1 MRRLWSHIILAAT
14 SLLMVGVS
22 FAAVVKKTSNNTNIE
37 FTSGREYVFRINAKD
52 ADKNID
58 KDFEFT
64 NDEAVKEIAGIME
77 DRLQTADITRYK
89 IETQGLDT
97 LKVTFQTEEEQY
109 DLIKSYLTFDATLA
123 LSNSEDTVAYAEEF
137 LNTNKKAYLERTQG
151 YPAVVIPIDSENEA
165 FKAVYEEAAQLA
177 KDGKGE
183 VVDEHDEDEEE
194 SGDHEHETH
203 AYLYLWYNY
212 VPEYYSYDEYKKD
225 DSTIKDKVLMTF
237 EANDGNC
244 FADKDHTAL
253 RAYVR
258 PAGSNDETVTPE
270 GLKQA
275 YRNARYFVNLL
286 NAGELS
292 YYVTYLFDT
301 NNANAWVEDLVKLGD
316 ERESIA
322 WSRTFI
328 ATVCAVVV
336 VSLLLV
342 YFYRLGALSI
352 IATSVA
358 STFFGLF
365 FIAVLGAQFN
375 VAAIVGLVALALTSI
390 TSGIIYLNKF
400 KEECYRGRSIKK
412 ANSEGAKRA
421 LLPTIDLHVVLI
433 AIGVACYLFGGA
445 LMKAFALASV
455 LGGLFSLVINL
466 AALRGLMWLV
476 TNEQKLTNRYDLFDI
491 SKEQIPN
498 TLEEEK
504 QKYFGPNADKDYTKK
519 KKPVGFL
526 ALLLFV
532 ASIASMITFGAM
544 NKGAVYGTTNPNGNA
559 QVYITYSS
567 DTNDNYEL
575 TQTTKRIEEM
585 LSKASLGDKK
595 LEDIV
600 TFERI
605 NDNQYVEITEKV
617 GSDVT
622 TVYYAY
628 YRLDF
633 DRVLNGDEMVS
644 YENVTD
650 QLTVTEFFKIDN
662 LNSTSVANLG
672 FKDGTEISL
681 KNSVRTNSDQPKVS
695 SLILASAIGAI
706 IASFYLLLRYRL
718 SRGLASLVISALTV
732 GISAGIFAFLRF
744 LPVTSY
750 ISIALPLIALFSYA
764 IGILYI
770 NKEREMVLEDRTK
783 DNSFENRNEIMKK
796 AVAISSTPMTIA
808 FIMALYLGVNFFG
821 FMPSAVSWVFL
832 LVILGVSIAIALT
845 LTIYGPCAQLFFKLF
860 SGVKIARPQKKK
872 KKVRPVRVNKSAEP
886 EEAIFIGIND

>member
-52 ADKNID
+52 DDKNID
-58 KDFEFT
+58 KDYEFT
-64 NDEAVKEIAGIME
+64 NDVAVKEIAGIME

-109 DLIKSYLTFDATLA
+109 ELIKSYLTFDATLA

-137 LNTNKKAYLERTQG
+137 LNPNKKAYLERTNG
-151 YPAVVIPIDSENEA
+151 YPAIVIPIDSENEK
-165 FKAVYEEAAQLA
+165 FKAVYEGAQQLV

-183 VVDEHDEDEEE
+183 VVPEHDHEEGEEHDEEEE
-194 SGDHEHETH
+194 GTK

-225 DSTIKDKVLMTF
+225 NSTIKDKVLMTF
-237 EANDGNC
+237 DSDEC

-253 RAYVR
+253 RAFVN
-258 PAGSNDETVTPE
+258 PTNSDGETVTAD
-270 GLKQA
+270 GLRKA
-275 YRNARYFVNLL
+275 YRSAEYFVNLL

-301 NNANAWVEDLVKLGD
+301 KASNAWVEDLVKLGD
-316 ERESIA
+316 DRESIA

-328 ATVCAVVV
+328 ATLCAVVV

-352 IATSVA
+352 ITASVA
-358 STFFGLF
+358 STFFGLV
-365 FIAVLGAQFN
+365 FIAAFGAQFN
-375 VAAIVGLVALALTSI
+375 VAAIVGIVALAMTSI
-390 TSGIIYLNKF
+390 TSGIVYLNKF
-400 KEECYRGRSIKK
+400 KEECYRGRSLKK
-412 ANSEGAKRA
+412 ANTEAGKRA

-433 AIGVACYLFGGA
+433 AIGVAAYLFGGA
-445 LMKAFALASV
+445 IMKAFALSAV
-455 LGGLFSLVINL
+455 LGGLISLIINL
-466 AALRGLMWLV
+466 AGLRGLMWLV
-476 TNEQKLTNRYDLFDI
+476 TNEQKLAGRYDLFDI
-491 SKEQIPN
+491 SKDQVPN
-498 TLEEEK
+498 ALEEEK

-519 KKPVGFL
+519 KKPIGFL
-526 ALLLFV
+526 ALILFV
-532 ASIASMITFGAM
+532 ASIAGMITFGAM

-567 DTNDNYEL
+567 ATEDNYEL

-585 LSKASLGDKK
+585 LSKASLSNKK

-600 TFERI
+600 TLERI
-605 NDNQYVEITEKV
+605 NDNNYVSITEKTAS
-617 GSDVT
+617 GVT

-633 DRVLNGDEMVS
+633 DRVLNGNEMIK
-644 YENVTD
+644 YENVAD
-650 QLTVTEFFKIDN
+650 EIAVSEFFKLEN
-662 LNSTSVANLG
+662 LNSTSSANLG

-681 KNSVRTNSDQPKVS
+681 KNSVRTSADQPKVT
-695 SLILASAIGAI
+695 SLILASAIGTV
-706 IASFYLLLRYRL
+706 IAAFYLLLRYRL
-718 SRGLASLVISALTV
+718 SRGLASLVITVLTV
-732 GISAGIFAFLRF
+732 GISAGIFSFLRF

-750 ISIALPLIALFSYA
+750 ISVALPFIALFSLA

-770 NKEREMVLEDRTK
+770 NKEREMVLEDRTR
-783 DNSFENRNEIMKK
+783 DNSLENRNEIMKK
-796 AVAISSTPMTIA
+796 AVALSSTPMTIA

-821 FMPSAVSWVFL
+821 FMPSAVSWIFL
-832 LVILGVSIAIALT
+832 LVILGVAIAIALA
-845 LTIYGPCAQLFFKLF
+845 LTILGPCAQLFFKLF

-872 KKVRPVRVNKSAEP
+872 KKVRQVRVNKSAEP